1 MLDKIEL
8 PPYPL
13 SATQQYEFMRECEVM
28 VNDAYEKSEIR
39 MNGNAIYMLVEMLRE
54 MVAAQPIFKG
64 WGEVYAGYTDGGRAA
79 IYWWWGNKYK
89 EILIQFP
96 EYERDR
102 VRIHHGHVD
111 HVVMLSNAVIDWL
124 NAVMHAQK
132 GYNLRQ
138 CKCGVAWDSIL
149 YGRGCKNCHIHNPH
163 IRKNAPQITGLF

>member
-64 WGEVYAGYTDGGRAA
+64 WGEVYAGYTNGGRAA

-124 NAVMHAQK
+124 NAVMQAQK

-163 IRKNAPQITGLF
+163 IRENAPQITGLF